1 MTLLCDNMKKDEIE
15 MRKNTKILSALILTL
30 TLLMVTPV
38 VAQPFETVG
47 DANASWTTDESHSG
61 CQSARLYVKD
71 GVTDWAQVDIE
82 VDIAIEDISELKFWE
97 KIDLLGA
104 SGWDVNVILGVD
116 TNENGDF
123 DADIAAWHQGPTMHT
138 AAPLAGDAFVELD
151 GWGGMTSGTFTPPIT
166 WGPLSADVDWTMV
179 NAYDG
184 VTYGWWTH
192 VASGGDGPAGLNDF
206 AYFGTMT
213 GGPFGPVSD
222 PASFQAFLDGP
233 NDNSRIDV
241 GDRVKLVKFVLGGS
255 GMWQD
260 EIAYVDEVTING
272 VLYDLGDEGLQQF
285 SCIQKSD
292 DVAVIVGGTSE
303 IDLWRKPTGTV
314 FAQFIDATAAAG
326 LWFLCDDGILYW
338 DIDDTAVNQADGEP
352 LVGGH
357 LIMSGGPIVN
367 GPVKYYEDN
376 KIAPVY
382 FKGVGSKVA
391 FFDSTTDTQVVG
403 AELLTSELGPQ
414 KDMFVVELVEVPNAQ
429 NNLKRGSTA
438 ETWEILG
445 DVDAKI
451 TKTHEDGSVKFVI
464 EILETAAHY
473 GTGIAFATSLSNP
486 AFQVWYREYEEPKGF
501 FYQDWTG
508 TGWNGWGGAIIP
520 LSSKTGFSGEGSFDN
535 NVFTIIV
542 PESELGG
549 CGETFYFAIQVRT
562 LSINSFP
569 DGWGWSSPVSEYASQ
584 FIRPCPRLMLTI
596 YGFGGRGTLAGAIY
610 FKTTILPNLD
620 DYTED
625 YYIVQWDDTNTNGH
639 PDVPSTDTYTPIYPI
654 P

>member
-1 MTLLCDNMKKDEIE
+1 
-15 MRKNTKILSALILTL
+15 
-30 TLLMVTPV
+30 MVTPV
-38 VAQPFETVG
+38 IAQPFETVG

-104 SGWDVNVILGVD
+104 KGWDVNVILGVD
-116 TNENGDF
+116 ADGDGVF
-123 DADIAAWHQGPTMHT
+123 RADLPAWHQGPTSHT
-138 AAPLAGDAFVELD
+138 AAPLAGDSFVEMD
-151 GWGGMTSGTFTPPIT
+151 GWIGMTGEQLVWPSGNA
-166 WGPLSADVDWTMV
+166 WGGLSMDWDWTQI

-184 VTYGWWTH
+184 ATYGWWTPN
-192 VASGGDGPAGLNDF
+192 VAGTAT
-206 AYFGTMT
+206 AYFGHITS
-213 GGPFGPVSD
+213 GPFGPDTD
-222 PASFQAFLDGP
+222 PSSFLAWLDGP
-233 NDNSRIDV
+233 KDDSAIDK
-241 GDRVKLVKFVLGGS
+241 GDRVKLVKFVIGGS
-255 GMWQD
+255 PSWND
-260 EIAYVDEVTING
+260 ETAYVDEVTING

-285 SCIQKSD
+285 SCIQESD

-303 IDLWRKPTGTV
+303 ADLWRKPTGTG
-314 FAQFIDATAAAG
+314 FAAFIDATAAAG
-326 LWFLCDDGILYW
+326 LWFLCEDGILYW
-338 DIDDTAVNQADGEP
+338 DIDDTAVNQANGEP

-357 LIMSGGPIVN
+357 LIMSGGPLVN

-376 KIAPVY
+376 QIAPVY
-382 FKGVGSKVA
+382 YKASGGYA
-391 FFDSTTDTQVVG
+391 RFFDSTTNTQVVG
-403 AELLTSELGPQ
+403 AELLGSEVGSR
-414 KDMFVVELVEVPNAQ
+414 KDMFVVELVDVSNAQ
-429 NNLKRGSTA
+429 DNFGRGSTV
-438 ETWEILG
+438 ETWNVLG

-464 EILETAAHY
+464 EILSTGPHY
-473 GTGIAFATSLSNP
+473 GAGIAFATSLTNP

-520 LSSKTGFSGEGSFDN
+520 LSSKTGYSGEGSFDN

-542 PESELGG
+542 PESDLAG

-562 LSINSFP
+562 NLINSFP
-569 DGWGWSSPVSEYASQ
+569 TGWSWDSPVSEYASQ
-584 FIRPCPRLMLTI
+584 FIRPCPKLMLTI
-596 YGFGGRGTLAGAIY
+596 YGFAGRGTLAGAIY
-610 FKTTILPNLD
+610 FKTMILPNLD

-639 PDVPSTDTYTPIYPI
+639 PDVPSTDTYTPIYPV